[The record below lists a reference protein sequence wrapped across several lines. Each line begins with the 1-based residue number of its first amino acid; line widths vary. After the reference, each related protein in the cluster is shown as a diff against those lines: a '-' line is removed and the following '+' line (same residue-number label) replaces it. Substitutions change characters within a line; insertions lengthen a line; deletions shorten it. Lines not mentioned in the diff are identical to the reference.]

1 MSLSAAPP
9 RRPTD
14 KPWWLLP
21 SGRLNPWWWIG
32 IAGVLLV
39 IDYFAGL
46 YSIGPALYVI
56 PVALAAW
63 YSGLWT
69 ALIIAIGSP
78 LAHTATLLA
87 RGEIGEPLPQFVSM
101 TLVRGA
107 VIVVMALW
115 FARLA
120 EHEQELE
127 RRVKTLEGLLSI
139 CSFCK
144 NIRNEQG
151 EWERL
156 EKVISERSEA
166 RFSHGFCPACLK
178 THLPDYPVDTPTD
191 HE

>member
-87 RGEIGEPLPQFVSM
+87 REKSAS
-101 TLVRGA
+101 R
-107 VIVVMALW
+107 
-115 FARLA
+115 
-120 EHEQELE
+120 
-127 RRVKTLEGLLSI
+127 
-139 CSFCK
+139 C
-144 NIRNEQG
+144 RN
-151 EWERL
+151 
-156 EKVISERSEA
+156 SS
-166 RFSHGFCPACLK
+166 P
-178 THLPDYPVDTPTD
+178 
-191 HE
+191 